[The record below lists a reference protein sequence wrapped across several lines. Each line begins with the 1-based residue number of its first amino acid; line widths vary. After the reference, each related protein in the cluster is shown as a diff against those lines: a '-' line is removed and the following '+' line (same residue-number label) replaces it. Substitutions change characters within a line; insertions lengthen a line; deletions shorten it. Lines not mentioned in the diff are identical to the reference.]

1 MSRVGLNPVNIPDGV
16 SLGLSGNKLTAKG
29 KLGELSLKFVDE
41 IEPSIVGDQLV
52 VKIVNDTLKK
62 FSISNVI
69 PEWQ

>member
-16 SLGLSGNKLTAKG
+16 SLALSGNKLTAKG

-52 VKIVNDTLKK
+52 VKIVNDTLNSRKLWGT
-62 FSISNVI
+62 FRSLA
-69 PEWQ
+69 